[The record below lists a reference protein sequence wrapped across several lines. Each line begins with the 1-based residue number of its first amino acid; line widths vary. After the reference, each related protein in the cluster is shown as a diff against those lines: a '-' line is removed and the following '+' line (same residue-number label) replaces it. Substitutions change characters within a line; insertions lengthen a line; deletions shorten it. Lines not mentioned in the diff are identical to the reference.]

1 MTRTFA
7 GLAVAVA
14 GIAMMSTAPAHAGV
28 QCKGEFQWI
37 KGTGYHASPY
47 CEIKNL
53 YKVARKSYGI
63 STSFRKLRNIVAE
76 REEVCQAI
84 GHDSRVSSACLPYRL
99 DGGHRKIN

>member
-1 MTRTFA
+1 MKKTIA
-7 GLAVAVA
+7 GLAVAAA
-14 GIAMMSTAPAHAGV
+14 GIAMMSVAPAHAGV

-53 YKVARKSYGI
+53 YKVARRSYGI
-63 STSFRKLRNIVAE
+63 STSFRKLRNVVAE

-84 GHDSRVSSACLPYRL
+84 GHDSRVYAACLPYRL